1 MAITSTYTV
10 LGFPGLVIND
20 SSYIAL
26 SANENSSIPLYNPGQ
41 TPPESYGLT
50 SANIAKGIHRYY
62 IMREE
67 YRTFREFQIIL
78 VSIITNNCP
87 DKYITTR
94 KDPITFF
101 CHYTPIQLLK
111 NLWDE
116 YGTITSQD
124 LTKNTPV

>member
-1 MAITSTYTV
+1 MEITSTDNF
-10 LGFPGLVIND
+10 LGFLGLIIND

-26 SANENSSIPLYNPGQ
+26 SANENSSILLYNPGQ
-41 TPPESYGLT
+41 TPTESYGLN
-50 SANIAKGIHRYY
+50 SPNIVKGIHRYY
-62 IMREE
+62 ILCEE

-87 DKYITTR
+87 DKYITTL

-101 CHYTPIQLLK
+101 CHYTTIQLLK

>member
-1 MAITSTYTV
+1 MAITSTDNV
-10 LGFPGLVIND
+10 LGFLGLIINN

-26 SANENSSIPLYNPGQ
+26 SVNTNSFVPPYNPGQ

-50 SANIAKGIHRYY
+50 SANIPKGTHRYY

-124 LTKNTPV
+124 FTKNTPV